1 MYLKGINW
9 QGVDYINLDQNIL
22 QKDVRGWPVSLLSLR
37 YLTTLAVVEF
47 TQRL

>member
-1 MYLKGINW
+1 MHLKGINW
-9 QGVDYINLDQNIL
+9 QGVEWINLDQDISR
-22 QKDVRGWPVSLLSLR
+22 KDVSVRPVSLLSLR